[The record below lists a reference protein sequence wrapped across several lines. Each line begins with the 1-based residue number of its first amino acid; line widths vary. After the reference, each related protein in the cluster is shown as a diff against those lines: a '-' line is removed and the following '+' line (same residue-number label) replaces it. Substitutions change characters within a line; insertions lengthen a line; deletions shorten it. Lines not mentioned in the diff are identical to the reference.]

1 MTEQQADRQ
10 FSDRLKNIVAANR
23 LDCCSDLPRLN
34 KDEVA
39 CLRGILSGT
48 MDTADTID
56 NKRAMRVLAQ
66 ADPSTDSALVLEQI
80 LSNTK
85 TGIQLRVSAAA
96 ALGLCATSEAEQAL
110 LKNISTG
117 NRFLRAE
124 IIKSL
129 GKIGSV
135 DAMSELIKLGH
146 ADDSN
151 ERRLA
156 IFALNTIAFREN
168 LDAGLSLSGFDWSSQ
183 AMVPILGDD
192 LATVI
197 GNIRGATYQL
207 LPSPEIGFT
216 ASCGGSALCL
226 VLSNVL
232 KRGVW
237 LDTFLSRPL
246 LAGLLLGKAND
257 ASFYTVRCLFM
268 TRPDETGFS
277 VVGVRV
283 NGDVVYSGHAEK
295 NSAGFRLQLREVGPQ
310 QVPTRIEGTL
320 TNDSIELHLRI
331 WRGAAQSNKHGHA
344 ITGTQWPLSKG
355 I

>member
-1 MTEQQADRQ
+1 MTEQQADTR

-23 LDCCSDLPRLN
+23 IDCCSDLPRLN

-39 CLRGILSGT
+39 YLRGILSGT
-48 MDTADTID
+48 VDTAEAVD

-66 ADPSTDSALVLEQI
+66 ADPSTDSALILEQI

-85 TGIQLRVSAAA
+85 TRIQLRVSAAA
-96 ALGLCATSEAEQAL
+96 ALGLCATGEAEQAL

-129 GKIGSV
+129 GKIGSA
-135 DAMSELIKLGH
+135 DAMPELTKRGH
-146 ADDSN
+146 ADDNN

-183 AMVPILGDD
+183 TMTPILGDD

-216 ASCGGSALCL
+216 APCGGSALCV
-226 VLSNVL
+226 VLNNVL

-257 ASFYTVRCLFM
+257 VSFYTVRCLLM
-268 TRPDETGFS
+268 TRPNKTGFS
-277 VVGVRV
+277 AIGVRV

-295 NSAGFRLQLREVGPQ
+295 SSAGFRLQLREVGPQ
-310 QVPTRIEGTL
+310 RCPTRIEGTL
-320 TNDSIELHLRI
+320 TNDSIDLHLRS
-331 WRGAAQSNKHGHA
+331 WRGAARSNKHGHE
-344 ITGTQWPLSKG
+344 ITGNQ
-355 I
+355 